1 VNSCDSDAYPVCGI
15 AISSLIPPNS
25 QTRHLFLARLL
36 DALLPGVHGA
46 LAAGLL
52 GHLLASLL
60 VCVNVSM
67 ASLQRIV
74 VIRLEAECRMRNG
87 RKRRG
92 GVGRGWGKRTSHL
105 LLLEG
110 HILVVHLAGGLLLGL
125 LVVDGV
131 GTRCITDL
139 SARRKTRS
147 RWRWWGKLRTSLS

>member
-1 VNSCDSDAYPVCGI
+1 
-15 AISSLIPPNS
+15 
-25 QTRHLFLARLL
+25 
-36 DALLPGVHGA
+36 
-46 LAAGLL
+46 
-52 GHLLASLL
+52 
-60 VCVNVSM
+60 
-67 ASLQRIV
+67 
-74 VIRLEAECRMRNG
+74 
-87 RKRRG
+87 
-92 GVGRGWGKRTSHL
+92 VGRGWGKRTSHL